1 MRSSRKTVWTTF
13 LFDVFV
19 APGMMGDIAM
29 WLRPAGWPALPD
41 AVRGRVRALAYLA
54 IVAQVVFIAGWIIA
68 GALEPGY
75 SPVRSYVS
83 ELGRRSAAHPWIF
96 DVSVVVWGAG
106 FIALGVALA
115 PALRTRRWAW
125 VAPALFVIAGVCAIL
140 DAPLRLDC
148 ADTISDLCRA
158 REKAGLLSW
167 REYGHI
173 WASFGIELSLL
184 LTPFALARSLWP
196 GRLAR
201 LLLVGAVAVA
211 VAVAL
216 LAGLG
221 GWIGA
226 HSPYRSDAGLWQR
239 IWLLVVHGWVLICA
253 TALIL
258 EASRGWPVV
267 RTSPSTPGLNEVPAP
282 QT

>member
-1 MRSSRKTVWTTF
+1 MLRDFAW
-13 LFDVFV
+13 
-19 APGMMGDIAM
+19 

-41 AVRGRVRALAYLA
+41 ALRGRVRALACLA
-54 IVAQVVFIAGWIIA
+54 IGAQLLFVAGWIIA

-83 ELGRRSAAHPWIF
+83 ELGRRGAAHPWIF

-125 VAPALFVIAGVCAIL
+125 VAPALFVLAGVCAIL

-148 ADTISDLCRA
+148 ATTISHLCRA
-158 REKAGLLSW
+158 RERAGSLSW
-167 REYGHI
+167 REYGHV

-201 LLLVGAVAVA
+201 LVFLGAVIVA
-211 VAVAL
+211 SALVL

-221 GWIGA
+221 GWVGA
-226 HSPYRSDAGLWQR
+226 HSPYGWHAGLWQR
-239 IWLLVVHGWVLICA
+239 IWLMIVHGWVLICA
-253 TALIL
+253 AALIL
-258 EASRGWPVV
+258 EASRGWPPG
-267 RTSPSTPGLNEVPAP
+267 REAPRAPGLDEVLTP

>member
-1 MRSSRKTVWTTF
+1 VLRHFVW
-13 LFDVFV
+13 
-19 APGMMGDIAM
+19 
-29 WLRPAGWPALPD
+29 WLRPTGWPALPD
-41 AVRGRVRALAYLA
+41 AVRGRVRALACFA
-54 IVAQVVFIAGWIIA
+54 IAAQVVFVAAWIIA

-83 ELGRRSAAHPWIF
+83 ELGRRGAAHPWIF

-115 PALRTRRWAW
+115 PTLRTRRWAW
-125 VAPALFVIAGVCAIL
+125 VAPALFVLAGVCAML

-148 ADTISDLCRA
+148 ATTISHLCRA

-196 GRLAR
+196 SRLAR
-201 LLLVGAVAVA
+201 LLVLGGAVVVIAL
-211 VAVAL
+211 AL

-226 HSPYRSDAGLWQR
+226 HSPYSWHAGLWQR
-239 IWLLVVHGWVLICA
+239 FLLMVVHGWVLLCA
-253 TALIL
+253 TALIF
-258 EASRGWPVV
+258 EASHGWPPA
-267 RTSPSTPGLNEVPAP
+267 RRQQPAP
-282 QT
+282 VLDDALASRA

>member
-1 MRSSRKTVWTTF
+1 MLR
-13 LFDVFV
+13 DV
-19 APGMMGDIAM
+19 AW

-41 AVRGRVRALAYLA
+41 AVRGRVRALACLA
-54 IVAQVVFIAGWIIA
+54 IAAQVVFVAGWIIA

-83 ELGRRSAAHPWIF
+83 ELGRRGAAHPWIF
-96 DVSVVVWGAG
+96 DISVAVWGAG

-115 PALRTRRWAW
+115 MALRKRRWAR
-125 VAPALFVIAGVCAIL
+125 VAPALFVLAGVCAIL

-148 ADTISDLCRA
+148 ATTISHLCRA
-158 REKAGLLSW
+158 QEKAGSLSW
-167 REYGHI
+167 REYGHV

-201 LLLVGAVAVA
+201 IVLLGAVVVA
-211 VAVAL
+211 IALAL

-226 HSPYRSDAGLWQR
+226 HSPYSWDAGLWQR
-239 IWLLVVHGWVLICA
+239 IWLGVVHGWVAICA
-253 TALIL
+253 GALIL
-258 EASRGWPVV
+258 EASSGWPSAGN
-267 RTSPSTPGLNEVPAP
+267 SPRALGRSS
-282 QT
+282 